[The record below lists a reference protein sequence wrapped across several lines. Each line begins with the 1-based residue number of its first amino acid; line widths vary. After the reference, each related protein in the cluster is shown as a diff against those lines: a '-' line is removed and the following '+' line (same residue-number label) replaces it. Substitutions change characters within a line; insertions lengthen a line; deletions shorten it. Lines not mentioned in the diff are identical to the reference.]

1 MKEGDNINLIL
12 IYFNTEES
20 WVMIRIVEFQSSD
33 TLQIEII
40 LEKSVGGQVEKLCIL
55 WYFSVTNLKYMRS
68 FYELF
73 PRNLLKL

>member
-1 MKEGDNINLIL
+1 MKEGDNINLIQ

-40 LEKSVGGQVEKLCIL
+40 LEKSVGGQVEKNKQCGC
-55 WYFSVTNLKYMRS
+55 F
-68 FYELF
+68 
-73 PRNLLKL
+73 

>member
-1 MKEGDNINLIL
+1 MKEDDKINLIL

-40 LEKSVGGQVEKLCIL
+40 LEKSVGDQVEKLCIL
-55 WYFSVTNLKYMRS
+55 WYSYTN
-68 FYELF
+68 
-73 PRNLLKL
+73 

>member
-1 MKEGDNINLIL
+1 MKEGDNINLLL

-55 WYFSVTNLKYMRS
+55 WYSYTNVS
-68 FYELF
+68 
-73 PRNLLKL
+73 

>member
-55 WYFSVTNLKYMRS
+55 WYS
-68 FYELF
+68 
-73 PRNLLKL
+73 

>member
-12 IYFNTEES
+12 ICFNTEES

-55 WYFSVTNLKYMRS
+55 CYS
-68 FYELF
+68 
-73 PRNLLKL
+73 